1 MFIHSTHCSISL
13 NKKSN
18 GLKKQKQL
26 RVSKNSSK
34 FSTIE
39 KLMSSQTY
47 PKGYNQVSF
56 ITYYQVNK
64 GQKKSSSKGDPEGE
78 RGTPLL
84 LKRGARAK
92 MINQSMPPLPPTP
105 PLGNMCL
112 LVHTHI
118 SCLLFFQALHNIVP
132 FEPNQLKLRIVQL
145 AQLNVSDFPPISSKN
160 RSKCLEL

>member
-47 PKGYNQVSF
+47 PKG
-56 ITYYQVNK
+56 
-64 GQKKSSSKGDPEGE
+64 
-78 RGTPLL
+78 
-84 LKRGARAK
+84 
-92 MINQSMPPLPPTP
+92 
-105 PLGNMCL
+105 
-112 LVHTHI
+112 
-118 SCLLFFQALHNIVP
+118 
-132 FEPNQLKLRIVQL
+132 
-145 AQLNVSDFPPISSKN
+145 
-160 RSKCLEL
+160 

>member
-26 RVSKNSSK
+26 RVSNTY
-34 FSTIE
+34 STIE

-112 LVHTHI
+112 LVHIHTSPVFFFFKHYTIQYHLNQI
-118 SCLLFFQALHNIVP
+118 S
-132 FEPNQLKLRIVQL
+132 
-145 AQLNVSDFPPISSKN
+145 
-160 RSKCLEL
+160 

>member
-1 MFIHSTHCSISL
+1 MFIHSTHCCSISL

-26 RVSKNSSK
+26 RVSNTY
-34 FSTIE
+34 STIE

-64 GQKKSSSKGDPEGE
+64 GQKNQVVKGTLRGRGDPSASKEG
-78 RGTPLL
+78 GTCKDDQSKYAPLTPHAPL
-84 LKRGARAK
+84 RKYVPAGA
-92 MINQSMPPLPPTP
+92 
-105 PLGNMCL
+105 
-112 LVHTHI
+112 HTHI

-160 RSKCLEL
+160 RSNCLEL